1 MIRDA
6 IALLVAGDD
15 LNRGQ
20 AEATMDDIMNGE
32 ATDAQV
38 AGFLVALRL
47 KGETVEEIVGLVT
60 SMRAHATRI
69 AAPDGAVDTCGTGG
83 DGSGTFN
90 ISTAAAMVA
99 RGAGAP
105 VAKHGNRSASSIC
118 GSADVL
124 EALGVPLSLTP
135 VQVEGCLE
143 RTGICFM
150 LAPIFNPAMKHA
162 AAPRKDLG
170 VRTVFNFLG
179 PLANPAGVRRQSVGV
194 ASAQMAP
201 LIAQVLKELG
211 HERALVFHSQDGL
224 DELSTAAPSHVWELR
239 NGEVREY
246 DVDGAALGLSQG
258 RADDLKGGEASVNA
272 GIITAV
278 LDGEEGTRRD
288 VVLLNSAAALVAA
301 ALADDL
307 AVGLEMARVSID
319 SGAAR
324 RSLADLRETA
334 SGLAAAS

>member
-6 IALLVAGDD
+6 IAQLMGGDD
-15 LNRGQ
+15 LDRGQ

-32 ATDAQV
+32 ATEAQV
-38 AGFLVALRL
+38 AGFLIALRL
-47 KGETVEEIVGLVT
+47 KGETVDEMVGLVA
-60 SMRAHATRI
+60 SMRAHATTI
-69 AAPDGAVDTCGTGG
+69 AAPDGAVDTCGSGG
-83 DGSGTFN
+83 DRSGTFN
-90 ISTAAAMVA
+90 ISTAAALVA

-124 EALGVPLSLTP
+124 EALGVPVSLTP
-135 VQVEGCLE
+135 VQVESCLE
-143 RTGICFM
+143 TTGICFM
-150 LAPIFNPAMKHA
+150 LAPTFNPAMKHA
-162 AAPRKDLG
+162 AVPRKDLG

-179 PLANPAGVRRQSVGV
+179 PMANPAGVRRQSVGV
-194 ASAQMAP
+194 ASGRMAP

-224 DELSTAAPSHVWELR
+224 DELSTVAPSHVWELR
-239 NGEVREY
+239 EGEIREY
-246 DVDGAALGLSQG
+246 DVDGTALGLGQG
-258 RADDLKGGEASVNA
+258 RAEDLKGGEAAVNA
-272 GIITAV
+272 GIINAV
-278 LDGEEGTRRD
+278 LDGDKGPHRD

-301 ALADDL
+301 ALVDDL
-307 AVGLEMARVSID
+307 AAGLEMARASID

-324 RSLADLRETA
+324 RSLTDLRETA